1 MKAAL
6 QGAVRRQL
14 DFNEIARLVPF
25 GRACLLIDRVLSWD
39 DRTIVVERAVSG
51 GDPTI
56 AAHMPDGPAIMQGD
70 LQIELVNQAVVL
82 LLALRNGADTGA
94 APSPAA
100 GGAGVLGRVKA
111 RFSRPVWVGEIVRA
125 TVTIESVLGTATAY
139 EGLVTVDGEVAA
151 DISVVGTVA
160 SLEPPQRPPAGV
172 PPRRALQG
180 AMA

>member
-39 DRTIVVERAVSG
+39 NRTIVVERAVSG
-51 GDPTI
+51 GDPTV
-56 AAHMPDGPAIMQGD
+56 AAHMPDGPAIMQGV

-82 LLALRNGADTGA
+82 LLALRNGADAGLA
-94 APSPAA
+94 PAA

-111 RFSRPVWVGEIVRA
+111 RFIRPVWVGEIVRA
-125 TVTIESVLGTATAY
+125 TVTVESVVGTATAY

-151 DISVVGTVA
+151 DISVVGTVV

-172 PPRRALQG
+172 PPRRALQE